1 MFSLISKTHLIKKCL
16 KPIVLNSKLLFHFS
30 SNSNSIRSIDEVRVR
45 FAPSPTGRLHIGG
58 LRTAL
63 YNYLFATKHKG
74 KFILR
79 IEDTDQERLKPGS
92 VEFLL
97 ASLDWVGI
105 RPQYGP
111 HIKNSDDSS
120 QVFDHF

>member
-1 MFSLISKTHLIKKCL
+1 MRSLVSKPQINNYLRLAVFKIFSH
-16 KPIVLNSKLLFHFS
+16 PS
-30 SNSNSIRSIDEVRVR
+30 SNSSGLGEVRVR

-63 YNYLFATKHKG
+63 YNYLFASKHKG
-74 KFILR
+74 TFILR

-97 ASLDWVGI
+97 ESLAWTGI
-105 RPQYGP
+105 RPHYGP
-111 HIKNSDDSS
+111 HIKNIDDSV
-120 QVFDHF
+120 QVH